1 MIYSEVMEKGYFIW
15 ENVIKMKRWRRESG
29 LRRCYLSQNLRD
41 KKSLVG
47 LY

>member
-1 MIYSEVMEKGYFIW
+1 MTHSEVMEKGHSTW

-29 LRRCYLSQNLRD
+29 LRRCHLSQNLRD
-41 KKSLVG
+41 KKSSAG